1 MIKYNWKITGLK
13 KAPKLGEL
21 SNVVTEINF
30 LYTGTDENG
39 ITGYFNSSCSIKS
52 PSSESFKLITDL
64 TEEEVIGWAKKNH
77 EIYYMRESIN
87 EQIKNKITPT
97 NEDVTEVSWLLR
109 EDIQP

>member
-39 ITGYFNSSCSIKS
+39 ITGYRM
-52 PSSESFKLITDL
+52 
-64 TEEEVIGWAKKNH
+64 G
-77 EIYYMRESIN
+77 
-87 EQIKNKITPT
+87 
-97 NEDVTEVSWLLR
+97 
-109 EDIQP
+109 